1 MMRVAILLLLFVSVV
16 VGQAPNVTLVLNA
29 ASGQPSLAPGVL
41 AAVLGTNLAVGSCTS
56 GVSPA
61 PTRLCETQVTVGGRA
76 AAMLMA
82 SPASM
87 NVQIPA
93 ELPPG
98 AVDLVVERQGV
109 RSAAIR
115 IQLNRHAP
123 GLYTTPQ
130 GFGTIFRPLG
140 SAVTPQ
146 APANPGDPLL
156 LLAVGLGPT
165 NPAVATGTTPSG
177 QAVTT
182 TQPLLT
188 VANQPAVVQSAVLSP
203 SQVGDYL
210 VSFTVP
216 PGALA
221 GNLAVRLEI
230 GGVLSNVVPMAV
242 AAARLPSISGI
253 VNGASFAPEAVA
265 APGTILSIFGANFGP
280 RDNLNAFP
288 QIDFDGLSVTF
299 DASRAS
305 LFAVVASRGQINVLA
320 PNDLPEAG
328 SVNVRVATSPS
339 ASADFPVRLVSAAP
353 GIFRLTDPSNAARR
367 NAAVLF
373 ANTAWLALPESM
385 ARALQIPDCSGAR
398 PVSLATT
405 CGQPAA
411 PGDLLQVFVT
421 GLGRATPGGDPAGRP
436 LPLGSAAPADGNPL
450 YRTVLSPAVTVGGV
464 PAEVVFSG
472 LAPGFAGLYQ
482 INIRTP
488 QSAPAGDDVAIQVAM
503 PNGRSDTA
511 TIAIRR

>member
-1 MMRVAILLLLFVSVV
+1 MLPFVIFSLLLVSAA
-16 VGQAPNVTLVLNA
+16 VGQTPNVTLVLNA

-41 AAVLGTNLAVGSCTS
+41 AAVLGTNLSAGSCTAAT
-56 GVSPA
+56 SPA
-61 PTRLCETQVTVGGRA
+61 PAVLCEAQVTIGGRA

-82 SPASM
+82 SPSTM

-93 ELPPG
+93 DLQPG
-98 AVDLVVERQGV
+98 EVDLVVQRQSV
-109 RSAAIR
+109 RSAAVR

-123 GLYTTPQ
+123 GLYTTPE

-146 APANPGDPLL
+146 APANPGDQLA

-165 NPAVATGTTPSG
+165 NPAVATGATPSG
-177 QAVTT
+177 QAPTT
-182 TQPLLT
+182 TQPAMT
-188 VANQPAVVQSAVLSP
+188 VGNQPATVQSAALSANL
-203 SQVGDYL
+203 VGNYL
-210 VSFTVP
+210 VNFTVP
-216 PGALA
+216 PGVPA

-230 GGVLSNVVPMAV
+230 GGVLSNAVPMAV
-242 AAARLPSISGI
+242 AAARITSISGI
-253 VNGASFAPEAVA
+253 VNAASFAPEAVA
-265 APGTILSIFGANFGP
+265 APGTILSVFGANFGT

-299 DASRAS
+299 GASRAS

-320 PNDLPEAG
+320 PNDLPESG
-328 SVNVRVATSPS
+328 SVTVRVATSAS
-339 ASADFPVRLVSAAP
+339 TSADFPVRLVPAAP
-353 GIFRLTDPSNAARR
+353 GIFRIGDPSNAARR

-373 ANTAWLALPESM
+373 ANTAWLAMPGSM
-385 ARALQIPDCSGAR
+385 ARALQIQENCSGR
-398 PVSLATT
+398 VSPATT

-436 LPLGSAAPADGNPL
+436 LPLGSVAPAGGNPL

-464 PAEVVFSG
+464 PAEIVFSG
-472 LAPGFAGLYQ
+472 LAPGFAGLNQ

-488 QSAPAGDDVAIQVAM
+488 ASVPAGDDVAVRVSM
-503 PNGRSDTA
+503 PNGMSDTA